1 MELFKYN
8 KLYDDKKPLIKIW
21 ILILSFI
28 GICLLILYSIDY
40 TSYYSNRGVIISDNY
55 LKIYVDE
62 NDLYKISNNSKLK
75 IENKNFAY
83 TIKSISDI
91 LFNSTYYIE
100 VILEMNLDD
109 KINVK
114 NNIIDFKIL
123 LDKKTILE
131 YIIYKIGG

>member
-91 LFNSTYYIE
+91 LFNSTYYRE